1 MIFFFIFSENLFRSI
16 ENVQNFRWLSHKNM
30 LISETE
36 SYFENPWYSFLKEP
50 MFFLLIKPIKAKP
63 FAVLRQKP
71 TQILP

>member
-1 MIFFFIFSENLFRSI
+1 
-16 ENVQNFRWLSHKNM
+16 M